1 MPVLVSSAI
10 TVGAL
15 PVGLGQPG
23 RPSLE
28 QSWRSAMIQSNI
40 SPATNRSRWLRSAS
54 YLRLDPSEKS
64 AVSYFLGMIQA
75 QSVCNSLGLSTH
87 LVHLDAVRKAWNV
100 QVPTGL
106 RPDLV
111 GFSLRAGA
119 RKPDGVV
126 VEAKGRSG
134 PRDPK
139 AIAHAKHQVQSVTSI
154 QGVSSLTRIASLAY
168 FNGADWESW
177 LEDPEGDDR
186 IDARSF
192 SIGEILFAYY
202 LPLAQNLNIE
212 SVRRET
218 LDRWTFVV
226 RSIDS
231 MGYEMGMHED
241 VFELVLRLE
250 KIVNL
255 SERRA
260 VADEDLVHLVGEL
273 TALFSART
281 ISNDGH
287 DEMYESDKAVLS
299 ADGILV
305 SLGEEWT
312 ETEVNQDS
320 AAWTT

>member
-1 MPVLVSSAI
+1 MPALVSSAI

-40 SPATNRSRWLRSAS
+40 SPATNRSRWIKSAS

-111 GFSLRAGA
+111 GFNLRTGA
-119 RKPDGVV
+119 KKPDGIV

-134 PRDPK
+134 PHDFV
-139 AIAHAKHQVQSVTSI
+139 AIAHAKQQVKSVTAI
-154 QGVSSLTRIASLAY
+154 QGVSNLTRIASLAY
-168 FNGADWESW
+168 FNGVEWESW
-177 LEDPEGDDR
+177 LEDPEGDED

-192 SIGEILFAYY
+192 SVGEILFAYY
-202 LPLAQNLNIE
+202 LPLAQILDVE
-212 SVRRET
+212 SKEHRNRYGVE
-218 LDRWTFVV
+218 FVE
-226 RSIDS
+226 RGIDS
-231 MGYEMGMHED
+231 MDYEIGMQRD
-241 VFELVLRLE
+241 IFEL
-250 KIVNL
+250 
-255 SERRA
+255 A
-260 VADEDLVHLVGEL
+260 VALESEKDLSTRKELADRDLVRLVREL
-273 TALFSART
+273 TPLFSTRE
-281 ISNDGH
+281 IS
-287 DEMYESDKAVLS
+287 DESGDLEYEPEKDVLGV
-299 ADGILV
+299 DGIFV
-305 SLGEEWT
+305 SLGQEWT
-312 ETEVNQDS
+312 ETAVNQESD
-320 AAWTT
+320 ALTT